1 MESEHTHEF
10 ERLRRQAMED
20 LTRLEGGL
28 ETAIAWEREQCAKA
42 ADRYGDHHSA
52 DGRLIHS
59 VVAQHIAAIIRA
71 RSYE

>member
-1 MESEHTHEF
+1 MESEHAHEF

-20 LTRLEGGL
+20 LTRLEGRL

-42 ADRYGDHHSA
+42 ADQYGDHHSA
-52 DGRLIHS
+52 DGRLI
-59 VVAQHIAAIIRA
+59 AQHIAAIIRA

>member
-1 MESEHTHEF
+1 MESEHAHEF

-20 LTRLEGGL
+20 LTRLEGRL

-42 ADRYGDHHSA
+42 ADWYGDHHYSA
-52 DGRLIHS
+52 DGRLI
-59 VVAQHIAAIIRA
+59 AQHIAAIIRA

>member
-1 MESEHTHEF
+1 MESEHAHEF

-20 LTRLEGGL
+20 LTSLEGRL
-28 ETAIAWEREQCAKA
+28 ATAILWEREQCAKA

-52 DGRLIHS
+52 DGRLI
-59 VVAQHIAAIIRA
+59 AQHIAAIIRA

>member
-20 LTRLEGGL
+20 LTRLEGRL
-28 ETAIAWEREQCAKA
+28 ETAIVWEREQCAKI
-42 ADRYGDHHSA
+42 ADTYPDKSEVGET
-52 DGRLIHS
+52 
-59 VVAQHIAAIIRA
+59 IAAIIRA